1 MTMKS
6 GKLRTI
12 VGAIVWAS
20 LLLMIP
26 IAPVLR
32 PAQAA
37 ATLEYGQAANGSL
50 SARQP
55 DVTYMFNGKAG
66 DKIMLAMNAIGG
78 DIDPQVALYNPAGKL
93 IAEDDNSGGK
103 FDALLRGIVLTDGGS
118 YRIVGQNRRK
128 TDGQYSL
135 MVTVDQAKLPGYYEG
150 ETVKESFQLSKPWSR
165 SSLTYHIANALPG
178 FSMQD
183 TEAVVAQAFG
193 AWASVVPLTFTE
205 VNTDNSDIHIQFSQ
219 IDGESNILGQ
229 ACPPS
234 SPCSGEVEFDA
245 DERWTLR
252 QPNGYND
259 ISFLAVATH
268 EFGHIIGLLHSN
280 DTSALMY
287 AAYSP
292 YNLKP
297 ANDDIAGAQRLY
309 KAGTGR
315 VTGQQNPGGSQN
327 GNATTVRA
335 TINNDQFV
343 TYWDFDVNAGETV
356 TITMKK
362 VSGNLDTSLV
372 LLDANNRILAY
383 ADDTEGM
390 NAILKSVHLP
400 QTGTYTVA
408 ATRYKQ
414 AQGYTTGD
422 YDLTIVYGQ

>member
-1 MTMKS
+1 MKL
-6 GKLRTI
+6 LRSLF
-12 VGAIVWAS
+12 GAIVWS
-20 LLLMIP
+20 MVVLV
-26 IAPVLR
+26 PVLR

-37 ATLEYGQAANGSL
+37 ATLEYGQPVNGTL

-55 DVTYMFNGKAG
+55 DITYTFNGKAG
-66 DKIMLAMNAIGG
+66 EKIMIAMNAIGG
-78 DIDPQVALYNPAGKL
+78 DIDPQIALYNPAGRI
-93 IAEDDNSGGK
+93 IAEDDNGGGK
-103 FDALLRGIVLTDGGS
+103 FDALLRGIVLPEGGA
-118 YRIVGQNRRK
+118 YRVVGANRRK

-135 MVTVDQAKLPGYYEG
+135 MITLDQAKAPGYYEG
-150 ETVKESFQLSKPWSR
+150 DTVKESFQLSKPWPR
-165 SSLTYHIANALPG
+165 NNLTYYIKNALPG

-183 TEAVVAQAFG
+183 TRTVIAEAFQA
-193 AWASVVPLTFTE
+193 WSSVVSLNFTE
-205 VNTDNSDIHIQFSQ
+205 SGTDNADIHIEFAS
-219 IDGESNILGQ
+219 IDGEANVLGQ

-245 DERWTLR
+245 DEQWTLR
-252 QPNGYND
+252 QPRGYSD

-297 ANDDIAGAQRLY
+297 ARDDVAGAQRLY

-315 VTGQQNPGGSQN
+315 VNSPNTTQE
-327 GNATTVRA
+327 GNATTVRSS
-335 TINNDQFV
+335 INDDQYV

-356 TITMKK
+356 TISMGK
-362 VSGNLDTSLV
+362 VNGNLDSFLV

-390 NAILKSVHLP
+390 NAILKSIRLP

-414 AQGYTTGD
+414 AQGYTAGE
-422 YDLTIVYGQ
+422 YELTIVYGQ